1 MCTSCNYHAQQDTG
15 DVQNFRNVLHFPY
28 PRRKLSSYLLSPLI
42 CFASSWPSHTWNH
55 PMYRIL
61 FKAIKSSPNM
71 SFLYFL
77 GLFRDGLHRGCP
89 GHGPVLP
96 RKICHDQWW
105 EIAYSDVQ
113 EVQGIAAEGK
123 APSPSFSCSA
133 NISWVSPCQP
143 LAWVL
148 VGRRQRKRSKKYPLP
163 LRISHGKANP
173 F

>member
-1 MCTSCNYHAQQDTG
+1 MHS
-15 DVQNFRNVLHFPY
+15 
-28 PRRKLSSYLLSPLI
+28 KLPPKTQINLIKIPKYEYLESD
-42 CFASSWPSHTWNH
+42 
-55 PMYRIL
+55 
-61 FKAIKSSPNM
+61 M
-71 SFLYFL
+71 SLNAEFLYKRAKKMCICMCAGRQAWKTTSKYISVL
-77 GLFRDGLHRGCP
+77 TRHLLLTQLFP
-89 GHGPVLP
+89 IIQEYLP
-96 RKICHDQWW
+96 LWNVFNFVKVRIQLTWW

-113 EVQGIAAEGK
+113 EIQGIAAEGK